1 MVTDWNLDTP
11 RLGLRPLE
19 FHNIEI
25 SQQSCC
31 RVLKKVLVGDFIP
44 LMALRSQHH
53 PTSILIEGVEFLV

>member
-11 RLGLRPLE
+11 RLVLRHLE

-31 RVLKKVLVGDFIP
+31 AVLKKVLVGDSIP
-44 LMALRSQHH
+44 PMTLRSQHH
-53 PTSILIEGVEFLV
+53 PTSRLIEEVECPI

>member
-1 MVTDWNLDTP
+1 MVTNWNLDTP

-44 LMALRSQHH
+44 PMTLRSQHH
-53 PTSILIEGVEFLV
+53 PTSRLIEEVEYAV